1 MLSVHILVLALLTVP
16 VKRLHKL
23 IRKQGETLSMPK
35 SADSDTESKQHAG
48 SGHEY
53 AGDVRWTLLNLEDIA
68 DAYWATIAPDLA
80 AAGFDPERER
90 PTYEWLTDNGYRQF
104 IYALQEH
111 HDTTVVEFWEDV
123 LDTQPSDSGYQWDVE
138 DEETRQALA
147 DFVDRRLANDDNYS
161 ESSARTHRSRLKRYA
176 TAYRAEHGT
185 DDLLSAIRPGNESE
199 LPAETHRVRDVFDV
213 LNHALDERTAYRIY
227 RLVSRWYDNLVDNNQ
242 IAANPTG
249 SLGRDYGWHQ
259 SPPTGSDPTPLS
271 PDHVDAL
278 ATAAEDT
285 RESLLVVGLCAWG
298 LRISEVAALHRSQLN
313 LDDEQPYLAFEE
325 RKNGPGEVSILY
337 GEAAARD
344 RVAAL
349 VDEQGEEWNGYL
361 VPSERSETGHRSADT
376 LRAWFRDLAD
386 RAGVPE
392 TIDGDTIHPHMGR
405 RFWYERYSS
414 TMEDIF
420 ELAEDMA
427 ADQGSKSVSTI
438 LENYRNEG
446 QLREQRRRFMRERLA
461 DAFE

>member
-1 MLSVHILVLALLTVP
+1 MPNSVDTD
-16 VKRLHKL
+16 
-23 IRKQGETLSMPK
+23 
-35 SADSDTESKQHAG
+35 ADSTQRADSRHDYRGE
-48 SGHEY
+48 
-53 AGDVRWTLLNLEDIA
+53 VRWTLLDLEEIA
-68 DAYWATIAPDLA
+68 SAYWATIAPDLEA
-80 AAGFDPERER
+80 TGFDPKRER
-90 PTYEWLTDNGYRQF
+90 PTYEWLVDNGYRQF
-104 IYALQEH
+104 IYALQEY

-123 LDTQPSDSGYQWDVE
+123 LDTEPKEAYQWDVE

-161 ESSARTHRSRLKRYA
+161 ESSARTHRSRLKRYV
-176 TAYRAEHGT
+176 TAYRAEHDT
-185 DDLLSAIRPGNESE
+185 DDLLAAIRPGNESE

-213 LNHALDERTAYRIY
+213 LNQALDERTAYRIY

-242 IAANPTG
+242 ITANPTG
-249 SLGRDYGWHQ
+249 NLGRDYGWHR

-271 PDHVDAL
+271 PDHVTAL
-278 ATAAEDT
+278 ANAAEDS

-298 LRISEVAALHRSQLN
+298 LRISEVATLHRSQLH
-313 LDDEQPYLAFEE
+313 LDDDQPHLSFEQ

-344 RVAAL
+344 RIAAL
-349 VDEQGEEWNGYL
+349 VDDEDWDGYL
-361 VPSERSETGHRSADT
+361 FPSARSRTGHRSADT
-376 LRAWFRDLAD
+376 LRSWFRDLAD
-386 RAGVPE
+386 RAGLPE

-405 RFWYERYSS
+405 RFWYDRYSS

-461 DAFE
+461 AVFE